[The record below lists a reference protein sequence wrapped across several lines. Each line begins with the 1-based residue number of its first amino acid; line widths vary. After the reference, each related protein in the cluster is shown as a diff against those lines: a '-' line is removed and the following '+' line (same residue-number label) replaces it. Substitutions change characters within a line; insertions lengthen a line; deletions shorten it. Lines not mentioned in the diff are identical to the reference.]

1 MVFIAVIILFVWLGI
16 RKGLLYMATVLF
28 NLLIALYIGIV
39 STPQVLRL
47 SAGFHHSAYFAVG
60 CLTLIAGAV
69 YYGLFRLACRLFL
82 QDGGRYF
89 GILLDKAG
97 SSVTGFLTGYIL
109 WGFLMLVFSML
120 PLGREP
126 IIQQYVTGENAREFA
141 RITMTDVC
149 QAVVTAS
156 LDSPQTP
163 VAQRVRT
170 LLELQD
176 ANTPP
181 ESIP

>member
-47 SAGFHHSAYFAVG
+47 SAGFHQSAFFAAG
-60 CLTLIAGAV
+60 CLVLIVGAV
-69 YYGLFRLACRLFL
+69 FYGLFRLGYRLFL
-82 QDGGRYF
+82 RDAGRYF
-89 GILLDKAG
+89 GVLPDTAG
-97 SSVTGFLTGYIL
+97 SALAGFLTGYIL
-109 WGFLMLVFSML
+109 WGFVMLLFSML
-120 PLGREP
+120 PLARQP
-126 IIQQYVTGENAREFA
+126 LVRQYVTGENAREFA

-163 VAQRVRT
+163 VAQRVQT
-170 LLELQD
+170 LLDLQD
-176 ANTPP
+176 ADTSP

>member
-1 MVFIAVIILFVWLGI
+1 MLFMLVLILFVWLGM

-39 STPQVLRL
+39 STPQILRL
-47 SAGFHHSAYFAVG
+47 SAGFHHSVHFAAG
-60 CLTLIAGAV
+60 CLIVIAGAV
-69 YYGLFRLACRLFL
+69 YCGLFRLADRLFL
-82 QDGGRYF
+82 QDDGRYF

-97 SSVTGFLTGYIL
+97 SSVTGFLTGYIV

-126 IIQQYVTGENAREFA
+126 MIKQYVTGENAREFA
-141 RITMTDVC
+141 QVTMTNVC

-156 LDSPQTP
+156 LDSPPTP
-163 VAQRVRT
+163 VGQRVQA
-170 LLELQD
+170 LLDLKD
-176 ANTPP
+176 ADTPP
-181 ESIP
+181 ESTP